1 MVGNILFP
9 LLCMRIYGRTF
20 VVGNIIFVM
29 VSLLLE
35 DLWQNTCLRA
45 LEINFFLSHWNKDF
59 WWNICGQGLVCG
71 QALEIFFF
79 KLFC

>member
-1 MVGNILFP
+1 MAEHLWLEILF
-9 LLCMRIYGRTF
+9 LL
-20 VVGNIIFVM
+20 
-29 VSLLLE
+29 SLLLE